1 MSAFSWPTLRRA
13 LAPRSRLPS
22 PSLASSATRKQA
34 ADACTPTDSR
44 NGIDGTIY
52 QMCLH
57 VDRDNLLEFTSVPS
71 EFVLNIIFYSLRAQK
86 QA

>member
-1 MSAFSWPTLRRA
+1 MAYAETRA
-13 LAPRSRLPS
+13 RTSLPPPQPLAGIVRN
-22 PSLASSATRKQA
+22 AQA